1 MEGSEMNE
9 IVRTYILSLEMRLPP
24 QDTMALIRK
33 IVGTYRGLPFYI
45 QPFTGNA

>member
-1 MEGSEMNE
+1 MNE
-9 IVRTYILSLEMRLPP
+9 IVRTYILSLEMHLPP
-24 QDTMALIRK
+24 QETMALIRK